1 MKLLNV
7 TVMKPNAA
15 EISREGRL
23 TPTLYLILLPFF
35 WGHMHWPFWSL
46 LIVGAIIYG
55 LGWGALAHVPIG
67 GILDVAEKTDHITQ
81 PVHQHG
87 QLPYDDATEEDDH
100 QRQPCE
106 IAHCQQ
112 KYFTPALAALRKGV
126 NFLGI
131 FAKWMLTELACSNII
146 LIDVPEGALN

>member
-1 MKLLNV
+1 M
-7 TVMKPNAA
+7 
-15 EISREGRL
+15 
-23 TPTLYLILLPFF
+23 
-35 WGHMHWPFWSL
+35 
-46 LIVGAIIYG
+46 
-55 LGWGALAHVPIG
+55 G
-67 GILDVAEKTDHITQ
+67 GIFDVAEKTDHVTQ

-87 QLPYDDATEEDDH
+87 QLPYNDATEEDDH

-146 LIDVPEGALN
+146 LIDVTRSKWSTITEMGLGELVMAALN